1 MKISRSIINDN
12 FDLVELKEPYPVWI
26 IDNFLNEHVLRM
38 IHELWPSLKDPKWH
52 GGHEMIDGEKNILEQ
67 GMISYDID
75 DTRGYLNEFLTYL
88 HSQDF
93 TDKISEITGVD
104 DLVGDE
110 SMRWS
115 GIRTMVTDGFQAVH
129 SDARLNPESGLR
141 KELTCLI
148 YFNEDWKQED
158 SGFFEVWNDDMT
170 ECTNSISPINNRMVI
185 FLNSDTSYHGVPEV
199 LSERRSITWSIL
211 KSGEVGERSKALF
224 VSRPQDDDKV
234 GELGKK
240 RALVKDAHK

>member
-1 MKISRSIINDN
+1 MNIINDN
-12 FDLVELKEPYPVWI
+12 YDLLEMKQPYPIWI
-26 IDNFLNEHVLRM
+26 IDNFLDEEVLKT
-38 IHELWPSLKDPKWH
+38 IHELWPGLDDQNWH

-67 GMISYDID
+67 GMISYDIN
-75 DTRGYLNEFLTYL
+75 DTKGYLNEFLTYI

-93 TDKISEITGVD
+93 TDKISQMTGID
-104 DLVGDE
+104 NLVGDE

-115 GIRTMVTDGFQAVH
+115 GIRTMVTGGFQAVH

-170 ECTNSISPINNRMVI
+170 ECTNSISPISNRMVI

-199 LSERRSITWSIL
+199 LSERKSITWSIL

-224 VSRPQDDDKV
+224 VSRPQDDKRV